1 MKKLTEL
8 EIEKIQT
15 VQQKEQE
22 LNQLKA
28 VVGDLTIQLELYKST
43 SIQKQLEVSKE
54 SESLKDSLEAKYG
67 KGFQIQEDGTVITSE
82 DNMEVIDSK
91 EVSE

>member
-54 SESLKDSLEAKYG
+54 SESIKELLESKYG
-67 KGFQIQEDGTVITSE
+67 KGFKIQEDGTIITSE

>member
-1 MKKLTEL
+1 MKLSEL
-8 EIEKIQT
+8 EIEKIQKIQKD
-15 VQQKEQE
+15 QQD

-28 VVGDLTIQLELYKST
+28 TLGDLVSSLEIVKSQT
-43 SIQKQLEVSKE
+43 IQKQMEVAKE
-54 SESLKDSLEAKYG
+54 SQDLQDTLEAKYG
-67 KGFQIQEDGTVITSE
+67 KDFKIQEDGTVITSK